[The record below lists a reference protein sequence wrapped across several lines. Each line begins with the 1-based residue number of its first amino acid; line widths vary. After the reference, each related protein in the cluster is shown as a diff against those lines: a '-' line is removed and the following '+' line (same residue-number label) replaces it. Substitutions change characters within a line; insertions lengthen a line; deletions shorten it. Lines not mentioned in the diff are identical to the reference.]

1 MNTEFTE
8 PHREAIDRVVES
20 LWDGAV
26 ASIAEG
32 RGIAPERVTELSGA
46 APLSAVQAR
55 DAGLVD
61 TLGYRDEV
69 YAAAR
74 ARAGGDGVQL
84 LFADRWT
91 PRRKPTAVLRR
102 HRDVVA
108 LVEGHGAIVSGRSK
122 STLQGPRM
130 GSATVCAAL
139 RAARES
145 DQVRAVVFRV
155 DSPGG
160 SAVASDTIWREVS
173 LLRESGKPV
182 IVSMGSLAGSGGYY
196 VACPADVIVA
206 QPGTITGSIGVLGG
220 KLVVA
225 QLLERIGLTTG
236 TVAHGGSAQMFSARE
251 RFSDDERARLAAM
264 LDRVYDEFVAKVAQ
278 GRRMSVEAV
287 DSVARGRI
295 WSGADAARNGLVDEL
310 GGLRA
315 ATALARSRAG
325 LRTDAP
331 LRPAVH
337 VPALDRLRRPTSS
350 DDPRA
355 ATVRVGWGDLGGL
368 AATLGLAPAG
378 PLAMPAFRLR

>member
-1 MNTEFTE
+1 
-8 PHREAIDRVVES
+8 
-20 LWDGAV
+20 
-26 ASIAEG
+26 
-32 RGIAPERVTELSGA
+32 
-46 APLSAVQAR
+46 
-55 DAGLVD
+55 
-61 TLGYRDEV
+61 
-69 YAAAR
+69 
-74 ARAGGDGVQL
+74 
-84 LFADRWT
+84 
-91 PRRKPTAVLRR
+91 
-102 HRDVVA
+102 
-108 LVEGHGAIVSGRSK
+108 
-122 STLQGPRM
+122 
-130 GSATVCAAL
+130 
-139 RAARES
+139 
-145 DQVRAVVFRV
+145 
-155 DSPGG
+155 
-160 SAVASDTIWREVS
+160 
-173 LLRESGKPV
+173 
-182 IVSMGSLAGSGGYY
+182 
-196 VACPADVIVA
+196 
-206 QPGTITGSIGVLGG
+206 
-220 KLVVA
+220 
-225 QLLERIGLTTG
+225 
-236 TVAHGGSAQMFSARE
+236 MFSARE